1 MAKVTC
7 VIAAYNEQQRINGVL
22 EAVCACNE
30 ISEIIVVDDGSTD
43 HTSDVVRRW
52 ERVRLISHPENKG
65 KSAAVAMGIEEAK
78 GDIILLLDADLIG
91 LTSRNIKELVE
102 PVLSG
107 NTDVTLSLRGNSL
120 TIYRLLNLDFITGDR
135 VIAKKVFDG
144 QFDAIKKLP
153 SYGLEVFMNRLII
166 QDNQR
171 IQIIP
176 FDDVVSPRKYAK
188 IGFWTGRYADMLMI
202 KQILRV
208 ITVFEVM
215 DQYLKMMR
223 LSSHSSSREGIR

>member
-22 EAVCACNE
+22 AAACACDE

-52 ERVRLISHPENKG
+52 EHVRLISHPENKG
-65 KSAAVAMGIEEAK
+65 KSAAVAIGIQQAK
-78 GDIILLLDADLIG
+78 GEIILFLDADLIG
-91 LTSRNIKELVE
+91 LTSRNISDLLK

-107 NTDVTLSLRGNSL
+107 STDATLSLRGNSL

-135 VIAKKVFDG
+135 VVVKKIFDG
-144 QFDAIKKLP
+144 QFEAIKKLP

-166 QDNQR
+166 RNSER

-176 FDDVVSPRKYAK
+176 FDNVISPRKYAK

-202 KQILRV
+202 RQILHV
-208 ITVFEVM
+208 ITVFEVI
-215 DQYLKMMR
+215 DQYYRMMR
-223 LSSHSSSREGIR
+223 LSSH